1 MKRIYTFGDD
11 EMEIIISALS
21 EYENKYYSQLSYYD
35 ELPDYERE
43 THEDAFCEVLSR
55 FNLILSVV
63 SYISGTFSKKHALE
77 IRNRFHYD
85 K

>member
-1 MKRIYTFGDD
+1 MKRIYCFDD
-11 EMEIIISALS
+11 AEMEVIISALS

-43 THEDAFCEVLSR
+43 THEDACCEVLAR

-63 SYISGTFSKKHALE
+63 SYISGTFSKKHA
-77 IRNRFHYD
+77 RNICDRFHYD